1 MAMSRGGDWMDMRPR
16 LLEKFR
22 KFDVVLKV

>member
-1 MAMSRGGDWMDMRPR
+1 MAMSRGDDWMDMRPR